1 MSGLD
6 QAAGPRRPA
15 PVAPWSSRPAPA
27 VEALFPHRADSLGHV
42 IESGRPRL
50 RRRYGR
56 WRLVRLSPVIL
67 TVVIASLAYATP
79 PEMAFSRLLP
89 AAPALA
95 AAMWPVLPTVL
106 LGTVCLL
113 LMIGLSLVFPDL
125 GTWWTAAGIIAVT
138 VAAAYGSHVRLQRER
153 TLFQVRLVAEAAQQ
167 VVLSPMPR
175 RFGNVEIESLYLA
188 AAAEARIGG
197 DFYEVVDTPYGV
209 RLLIGDV
216 RGKGLPAVGAAA
228 AIVNAFREA
237 AYGEADMVDIARRLD
252 ASSARYN
259 AAFPPDG
266 PMERFATALLV
277 EIRPEGGRID
287 ILNCGHPPPLLLHRG
302 ELRALESPTPS
313 PLLSL
318 AELIG
323 DHYEVDTF
331 TCAPGDTLL
340 LYTDGIAE
348 ARARDGEFFPLS
360 AWMRRQPPTPPGE
373 LLAALH
379 RDLVRYSR
387 GRLED
392 DVAALAVRLSPP

>member
-1 MSGLD
+1 M
-6 QAAGPRRPA
+6 
-15 PVAPWSSRPAPA
+15 
-27 VEALFPHRADSLGHV
+27 
-42 IESGRPRL
+42 
-50 RRRYGR
+50 
-56 WRLVRLSPVIL
+56 RLSPVIL

-113 LMIGLSLVFPDL
+113 LMIGLGLVFPDL

-153 TLFQVRLVAEAAQQ
+153 TLFQVRLVADAAQQ

-175 RFGNVEIESLYLA
+175 RFGRLAIESLYLA

-197 DFYEVVDTPYGV
+197 DFYEVVDTPFGV

-237 AYGEADMVDIARRLD
+237 AYDEADMVDVARRLD
-252 ASSARYN
+252 ASSTRYN
-259 AAFPPDG
+259 AAFPPEG

-277 EIRPEGGRID
+277 EIPHGGGRID
-287 ILNCGHPPPLLLHRG
+287 VLNCGHPPPLLVHRG
-302 ELRALESPTPS
+302 KVSVLESVTPS

-323 DHYEVDTF
+323 ERYTVDTF
-331 TCAPGDTLL
+331 AFAPDDLLL

-348 ARARDGEFFPLS
+348 ARARDGEFFPLTD
-360 AWMRRQPPTPPGE
+360 WMRRQPPTPPRE

-379 RDLVRYSR
+379 RDLLRYSR
-387 GRLED
+387 GRLD
-392 DVAALAVRLSPP
+392 DDIAALAVRLDES

>member
-1 MSGLD
+1 M
-6 QAAGPRRPA
+6 
-15 PVAPWSSRPAPA
+15 
-27 VEALFPHRADSLGHV
+27 

-50 RRRYGR
+50 RRRPGPG
-56 WRLVRLSPVIL
+56 RLVRLSPVIL
-67 TVVIASLAYATP
+67 TIVIASLAYNTP

-106 LGTVCLL
+106 LGTVCLI

-153 TLFQVRLVAEAAQQ
+153 TLFQVRLVADAAQQ

-175 RFGNVEIESLYLA
+175 LLGRIEIESLYLA

-197 DFYEVVDTPYGV
+197 DFYEVVDTPHGV

-237 AYGEADMVDIARRLD
+237 AYGETDMVEVARRLD
-252 ASSARYN
+252 ASSTRYN
-259 AAFPPDG
+259 AAFPPEG

-277 EIRPEGGRID
+277 QIPHEGRRID

-302 ELRALESPTPS
+302 ELRTLESVTPS

-318 AELIG
+318 ADLIG
-323 DHYEVDTF
+323 DRYSIDSF
-331 TCAPGDTLL
+331 DFAPDDLLL

-348 ARARDGEFFPLS
+348 ARARDGEFFPLA
-360 AWMRRQPPTPPGE
+360 AWMGRQPPSPPHE

-379 RDLVRYSR
+379 RDLLRYSR
-387 GRLED
+387 GRLD
-392 DVAALAVRLSPP
+392 DDIAALAVRLRGSLTTDPLAADPP

>member
-1 MSGLD
+1 M
-6 QAAGPRRPA
+6 
-15 PVAPWSSRPAPA
+15 
-27 VEALFPHRADSLGHV
+27 
-42 IESGRPRL
+42 
-50 RRRYGR
+50 
-56 WRLVRLSPVIL
+56 RLSPVIL

-79 PEMAFSRLLP
+79 PELAFSRLLP
-89 AAPALA
+89 SAPALA

-153 TLFQVRLVAEAAQQ
+153 TLFQVRLVADAAQQ
-167 VVLSPMPR
+167 VVLSPLPR
-175 RFGNVEIESLYLA
+175 RIGGIEIESLYLA

-197 DFYEVVDTPYGV
+197 DFYEVVDTPFGV

-237 AYGEADMVDIARRLD
+237 AFGEADLVEVARRLD

-259 AAFPPDG
+259 AAFPPEG

-277 EIRPEGGRID
+277 EIPHGGSHVD
-287 ILNCGHPPPLLLHRG
+287 ILNCGHPPPLLLNRG
-302 ELRALESPTPS
+302 KLRVLDPATPS

-323 DHYEVDTF
+323 DRYTVDRYAF
-331 TCAPGDTLL
+331 TPDDLLL

-348 ARARDGEFFPLS
+348 ARARDGEFFPLT
-360 AWMRRQPPTPPGE
+360 AWMRRQPPTPPRE
-373 LLAALH
+373 LLTALH
-379 RDLVRYSR
+379 RDLLHYSR
-387 GRLED
+387 GRLD
-392 DVAALAVRLSPP
+392 DDIAALAVRLRAP

>member
-1 MSGLD
+1 M
-6 QAAGPRRPA
+6 
-15 PVAPWSSRPAPA
+15 
-27 VEALFPHRADSLGHV
+27 
-42 IESGRPRL
+42 IESGRPRP
-50 RRRYGR
+50 RRRPGPG
-56 WRLVRLSPVIL
+56 RLVRLSPVIL
-67 TVVIASLAYATP
+67 TVVIASLAYTTP

-106 LGTVCLL
+106 LGTVCLI

-138 VAAAYGSHVRLQRER
+138 VAAAYGSHLRLQRER
-153 TLFQVRLVAEAAQQ
+153 TLFQVRLVADAAQQ

-175 RFGNVEIESLYLA
+175 RFGDVSIESLYLA

-197 DFYEVVDTPYGV
+197 DFYEVADTPYGV

-237 AYGEADMVDIARRLD
+237 AYDETDMVAVARRMD
-252 ASSARYN
+252 ASSTRYN
-259 AAFPPDG
+259 AAFPADG
-266 PMERFATALLV
+266 ATERFATALLV
-277 EIRPEGGRID
+277 EIPHEGGHID
-287 ILNCGHPPPLLLHRG
+287 VLNCGHPPPLLLNRG
-302 ELRALESPTPS
+302 ELRVLEPDVPS

-323 DHYEVDTF
+323 DHYSVDTF
-331 TCAPGDTLL
+331 EVARGDLLL

-348 ARARDGEFFPLS
+348 ARARDGEFFPLT
-360 AWMRRQPPTPPGE
+360 AWMRKQPPTPPRE
-373 LLAALH
+373 LLSALH
-379 RDLVRYSR
+379 RDLVQHSR
-387 GRLED
+387 GRLDD
-392 DVAALAVRLSPP
+392 DVAALAIRLCEP

>member
-1 MSGLD
+1 MIETGRP
-6 QAAGPRRPA
+6 QPRR
-15 PVAPWSSRPAPA
+15 RPGP
-27 VEALFPHRADSLGHV
+27 
-42 IESGRPRL
+42 GRF
-50 RRRYGR
+50 
-56 WRLVRLSPVIL
+56 VRLSPVIL

-106 LGTVCLL
+106 LGTVCLF
-113 LMIGLSLVFPDL
+113 LMIGLGLVFPDL

-138 VAAAYGSHVRLQRER
+138 VAAAYGSHARLQRER
-153 TLFQVRLVAEAAQQ
+153 TLFQVRLVADAAQQ
-167 VVLSPMPR
+167 VVLSPLPR

-188 AAAEARIGG
+188 AAAEASIGG

-237 AYGEADMVDIARRLD
+237 AYGEGDLVEVARRLD

-266 PMERFATALLV
+266 PMERFATALLA
-277 EIRPEGGRID
+277 EIPHEGGRIR
-287 ILNCGHPPPLLLHRG
+287 ILNCGHPPPLILNRR
-302 ELRALESPTPS
+302 ELRVLEPASPS

-323 DHYEVDTF
+323 EHYTVDTF
-331 TCAPGDTLL
+331 DLAPGDLLL

-348 ARARDGEFFPLS
+348 ARSRDGEFFPLA
-360 AWMRRQPPTPPGE
+360 AWMRRQPQTPPRE
-373 LLAALH
+373 LLTALH
-379 RDLVRYSR
+379 GDLLRYSR
-387 GRLED
+387 GRLDD
-392 DVAALAVRLSPP
+392 DVAALAVRLGEG

>member
-1 MSGLD
+1 M
-6 QAAGPRRPA
+6 
-15 PVAPWSSRPAPA
+15 
-27 VEALFPHRADSLGHV
+27 

-50 RRRYGR
+50 RRRPGPG
-56 WRLVRLSPVIL
+56 RLVRLSPVIL

-79 PEMAFSRLLP
+79 RELAFSRLLP

-125 GTWWTAAGIIAVT
+125 GTWWTAAGIVAVT

-153 TLFQVRLVAEAAQQ
+153 TLFQVRLVADAAQQ

-175 RFGNVEIESLYLA
+175 RFGSIEVESLYLA

-237 AYGEADMVDIARRLD
+237 AYRETDMVGVARRLD
-252 ASSARYN
+252 ASSTRYN
-259 AAFPPDG
+259 AAFPPEG

-277 EIRPEGGRID
+277 EIPHEGRRID
-287 ILNCGHPPPLLLHRG
+287 VLNCGHPPPLLLNRG
-302 ELRALESPTPS
+302 KLRVLEPATPS

-323 DHYEVDTF
+323 DQYNVDTF
-331 TCAPGDTLL
+331 DFAPDDLL
-340 LYTDGIAE
+340 LVYTDGITE

-360 AWMRRQPPTPPGE
+360 AWMRRQPPTPPRQ
-373 LLAALH
+373 LLTALH
-379 RDLVRYSR
+379 RDLLRYTKGS
-387 GRLED
+387 LD
-392 DVAALAVRLSPP
+392 DDIAALAVRLCEP